1 MTRIRP
7 GAVPRPTAKPMIR
20 MPRNAKHGLDPGSS
34 PELHPNFILTSQN
47 AVSSLR
53 AMRTTLQI
61 EDDVLQAARS
71 LAQTES
77 KSLGQVISE
86 LARKGL
92 HPQHREGDRSGFPVF
107 NVPSD
112 AFPITLERVKQAEES
127 D

>member
-1 MTRIRP
+1 
-7 GAVPRPTAKPMIR
+7 
-20 MPRNAKHGLDPGSS
+20 
-34 PELHPNFILTSQN
+34 
-47 AVSSLR
+47 
-53 AMRTTLQI
+53 MRTTLQI

-92 HPQHREGDRSGFPVF
+92 RPQNRGCDRSAFPVF
-107 NVPSD
+107 DVPSD